1 MYSNNNRT
9 IAESLKPTFEN
20 VTREFITET
29 LYKILF
35 SEEIPNFRFDFKENE
50 AIEFIEKILKEY
62 TEKYDYYKEESLKII
77 ETIKKK
83 TTDNEVQPVM
93 TVNNYKE
100 FFELL
105 RQFYEKTIEL
115 FFLRTQM
122 SGFQVR
128 EKNNCF
134 EQIWLRATPEDF
146 NNPENFLR
154 KQVKMIND
162 RTFEKYDEETYIGKI
177 PFFDDNI
184 LCVKNGIA
192 RTWDENSRQ
201 FEIRIYDKKYFS
213 NTELFVRPHY
223 TLPVVRYG
231 IYEKNGKK
239 VCYIGSI
246 QNKDDDYEE
255 NKLREKI
262 NKRRTK
268 VNKGVKEEDTILVE
282 PKNLLSLSIFINF
295 LNKEGITEIEVPEMY
310 VLDYEFHQKEN
321 EQLVNNFNK
330 EWTEKEKNEWPKIY
344 EKDLHRF
351 KKMYKKEDLIS
362 EIKTERLML
371 TLRRLLC
378 HYNKAKI
385 TSYPEEGDC
394 LLHMNIPTI
403 RSEDEINGEVL
414 KELYKLVD
422 NKYVDIER

>member
-9 IAESLKPTFEN
+9 IAQSLKPTFEN

-128 EKNNCF
+128 EKDNCF

-223 TLPVVRYG
+223 ILPVVRYG
-231 IYEKNGKK
+231 IYEKMEKK
-239 VCYIGSI
+239 YV
-246 QNKDDDYEE
+246 
-255 NKLREKI
+255 
-262 NKRRTK
+262 
-268 VNKGVKEEDTILVE
+268 ILVQ
-282 PKNLLSLSIFINF
+282 
-295 LNKEGITEIEVPEMY
+295 Y
-310 VLDYEFHQKEN
+310 
-321 EQLVNNFNK
+321 
-330 EWTEKEKNEWPKIY
+330 KI
-344 EKDLHRF
+344 RMMTM
-351 KKMYKKEDLIS
+351 KK
-362 EIKTERLML
+362 T
-371 TLRRLLC
+371 
-378 HYNKAKI
+378 N
-385 TSYPEEGDC
+385 
-394 LLHMNIPTI
+394 
-403 RSEDEINGEVL
+403 
-414 KELYKLVD
+414 
-422 NKYVDIER
+422 